1 MAFDLFGFTVSKKKT
16 QKTFVTP
23 ENDDGAITYV
33 EGGGFVGTYLNT
45 DIDAK
50 DENHLIKKYREM
62 AMTQEVDLAITDV
75 INESVLHE
83 TGKSTVH
90 LSLEKLEQSDS
101 IKKKIDGEFKN
112 IVKLLDFNKTGYDTF
127 RKWYIDGKLYHHIIV
142 DKTKPKEGI
151 KSLVPVDALDIKKVR
166 EVKKEKDNVSGVE
179 FVTDIE
185 EYFVYK
191 PDQAT
196 GQLQSGGR
204 QHEEIRVSLDAISY
218 VHSGQIDSEKQ
229 VVIGYLY
236 KAIKPYN
243 QLRMIE
249 DSLVIY
255 RLARA
260 PERRI
265 FYIDVGNL
273 PKLKAEQYLRS
284 VMDKYKQKVVY
295 NATTGEVE
303 SQKEQMSMLEDFWL
317 PRREG
322 GRGTEINT
330 LPSGQNLGE
339 IEDIEYFRKK
349 LYQSLNIPISRIEG
363 TDATAFNLGRTSE
376 INRDEVKF
384 SKFISRIRQR
394 FSALFTE
401 LLRVQLLLK
410 GIIKED
416 DWYDIKDAMEYVWT
430 KDSHFAELKN
440 NEILRERLEVLSS
453 LDEYVG
459 KYFSNEWV
467 RKNVLR
473 QTQEEIE
480 ELDKQIKA
488 ETGVDDTD
496 DVEINPALLGFQDVK
511 RQD

>member
-50 DENHLIKKYREM
+50 DENLLIQKYREM

-83 TGKSTVH
+83 TGKSSVN
-90 LSLEKLEQSDS
+90 LSLENLEQSES
-101 IKKKIDGEFKN
+101 IKKKIIDEFKN

-127 RKWYIDGKLYHHIIV
+127 RKWYIDGKLYHHIVV
-142 DKTKPKEGI
+142 DKTKQKEGI
-151 KSLVPVDALDIKKVR
+151 QHLIPVDALDIKKVR
-166 EVKKEKDNVSGVE
+166 EIKKEKDVVTGVD
-179 FVTDIE
+179 FVKEID
-185 EYFVYK
+185 EYFIYK
-191 PDQAT
+191 PDQTT
-196 GQLQSGGR
+196 GQFLSGGR
-204 QHEEIRVSLDAISY
+204 QHEEIRVSLDAVSY
-218 VHSGQIDSEKQ
+218 VHSGMIDAEKQ

-303 SQKEQMSMLEDFWL
+303 DQKKQMSMLEDFWL

-363 TDATAFNLGRTSE
+363 TEQTAFNLGRTSE

-384 SKFISRIRQR
+384 SKFITRLRHR
-394 FSALFTE
+394 FSALFTD

-410 GIIKED
+410 GIIKEE
-416 DWYDIKDAMEYVWT
+416 DWYDIKDAIDYVWT
-430 KDSHFAELKN
+430 RDSHYAELKQ

-453 LDEYVG
+453 LDEYIG

-473 QTQEEIE
+473 QSEDEIK
-480 ELDKQIKA
+480 ELDKQIKD
-488 ETGVDDTD
+488 ETGTDPDDAT
-496 DVEINPALLGFQDVK
+496 INPDLLDFQDTG
-511 RQD
+511 D

>member
-1 MAFDLFGFTVSKKKT
+1 MAFDLFGFSVTKKKT
-16 QKTFVTP
+16 TKTFVTP

-50 DENHLIKKYREM
+50 DENLLIQKYREM
-62 AMTQEVDLAITDV
+62 ATTQEVDLAITDV

-83 TGKSTVH
+83 TGKTSIN
-90 LSLEKLEQSDS
+90 LSLENLNQSDS
-101 IKKKIDGEFKN
+101 IKKKIEDEFKN

-127 RKWYIDGKLYHHIIV
+127 RKWYIDGKLYHHIVI

-151 KSLVPVDALDIKKVR
+151 KHLIPVDALDIKKVR
-166 EVKKEKDNVSGVE
+166 EIKKEKDTVTGVE
-179 FVTDIE
+179 FVKEIE
-185 EYFVYK
+185 EYFIYK

-196 GQLQSGGR
+196 GQFTPAGAHGN
-204 QHEEIRVSLDAISY
+204 EEVKVQTDAISY
-218 VHSGQIDSEKQ
+218 VHSGMIDSQKQ

-236 KAIKPYN
+236 KSIKPYN

-295 NATTGEVE
+295 NAQTGEVE
-303 SQKEQMSMLEDFWL
+303 DQKKQMSMLEDFWL

-339 IEDIEYFRKK
+339 IDDIEYFRKK

-363 TDATAFNLGRTSE
+363 TDSTAFNLGRSTE
-376 INRDEVKF
+376 ITRDEVKF
-384 SKFISRIRQR
+384 SKFINRIRQR
-394 FSALFTE
+394 FSSLFTD
-401 LLRVQLLLK
+401 LIRVQLLLK

-416 DWYDIKDAMEYVWT
+416 DWYEIKDAIEYVWT
-430 KDSHFAELKN
+430 RDSYFAELKQ

-453 LDEYVG
+453 LDEYIG

-473 QTQEEIE
+473 QSEDDIE
-480 ELDKQIKA
+480 EMDKQIKD
-488 ETGVDDTD
+488 ETGEDPNDA
-496 DVEINPALLGFQDVK
+496 EINPDLLDFQDTMK
-511 RQD
+511 

>member
-1 MAFDLFGFTVSKKKT
+1 MAFDLFGFSVTKKKT

-45 DIDAK
+45 DIDAR
-50 DENHLIKKYREM
+50 DENVLIQKYREM

-75 INESVLHE
+75 INEAVLHE
-83 TGKSTVH
+83 TGKASVN
-90 LSLEKLEQSDS
+90 LSLEKSDQSDA
-101 IKKKIDGEFKN
+101 IKKKISDEFKN

-127 RKWYIDGKLYHHIIV
+127 RKWYIDGKLYHHIVI

-151 KSLVPVDALDIKKVR
+151 KHLISVDALDIKKVR
-166 EVKKEKDNVSGVE
+166 EIKKEKDAVTGVE
-179 FVTDIE
+179 FVKEIE
-185 EYFVYK
+185 EYFIYR

-196 GQLQSGGR
+196 GQFTPSGR
-204 QHEEIRVSLDAISY
+204 QHNEEVKVQTDAISY
-218 VHSGQIDSEKQ
+218 VHSGMIDAEKQ

-236 KAIKPYN
+236 KSIKPYN

-295 NATTGEVE
+295 NAQTGEVE
-303 SQKEQMSMLEDFWL
+303 DQKKQMSMLEDFWL

-339 IEDIEYFRKK
+339 IDDIEYFRKK

-363 TDATAFNLGRTSE
+363 TDSTAFNLGRSTE

-384 SKFISRIRQR
+384 SKFISRLRQR
-394 FSALFTE
+394 FSSLFTD

-416 DWYDIKDAMEYVWT
+416 DWYEIKDSIEFIWT
-430 KDSHFAELKN
+430 RDSYFAELKQ

-453 LDEYVG
+453 LDEYIG
-459 KYFSNEWV
+459 KYYSNEWV

-473 QTQEEIE
+473 QSEDEIDE
-480 ELDKQIKA
+480 MDKQIKI
-488 ETGVDDTD
+488 ETGVEPDDAT
-496 DVEINPALLGFQDVK
+496 INPDLLDYQGD
-511 RQD
+511 

>member
-1 MAFDLFGFTVSKKKT
+1 MAFDLFGFSVSKKKT
-16 QKTFVTP
+16 TKTFVTP

-45 DIDAK
+45 DIDAR
-50 DENHLIKKYREM
+50 DENVLIQKYREM
-62 AMTQEVDLAITDV
+62 GTTQEVDLAITDI
-75 INESVLHE
+75 INEAVLHE
-83 TGKSTVH
+83 TGKASVN
-90 LSLEKLEQSDS
+90 LSLEKSDQSDA
-101 IKKKIDGEFKN
+101 IKKKISDEFKN
-112 IVKLLDFNKTGYDTF
+112 IVKLLDFNKSGYDTF
-127 RKWYIDGKLYHHIIV
+127 RKWYIDGKLYHHIVI
-142 DKTKPKEGI
+142 DKEKPKEGI
-151 KSLVPVDALDIKKVR
+151 KHLIPVDALDIKKVR
-166 EVKKEKDNVSGVE
+166 EIKKEKDNVTGVE
-179 FVTDIE
+179 FVKEIE
-185 EYFVYK
+185 EYFIYK

-196 GQLQSGGR
+196 GQFIAGGR
-204 QHEEIRVSLDAISY
+204 QNNEEVKVQTDAISY
-218 VHSGQIDSEKQ
+218 VHSGMIDSEKQ

-236 KAIKPYN
+236 KSIKPYN

-295 NATTGEVE
+295 NAQTGEVE
-303 SQKEQMSMLEDFWL
+303 DQKKQMSMLEDFWL

-339 IEDIEYFRKK
+339 IDDIEYFRKK

-363 TDATAFNLGRTSE
+363 TDSTAFNLGRSTE

-384 SKFISRIRQR
+384 SKFISRLRQR
-394 FSALFTE
+394 FSSLFTDI
-401 LLRVQLLLK
+401 LRVQLLLK

-416 DWYDIKDAMEYVWT
+416 DWYEIKDAIEYIWT
-430 KDSHFAELKN
+430 RDSHFAELKQ

-453 LDEYVG
+453 LDEYIG
-459 KYFSNEWV
+459 KYFSDEWV
-467 RKNVLR
+467 RKTVLR
-473 QTQEEIE
+473 QSEDDIKEM
-480 ELDKQIKA
+480 DKQIKI
-488 ETGVDDTD
+488 ETGVDPD
-496 DVEINPALLGFQDVK
+496 DATINPDLLDYQGD
-511 RQD
+511 

>member
-1 MAFDLFGFTVSKKKT
+1 MAFDLFGFTVSKKTT

-33 EGGGFVGTYLNT
+33 DGGGFVGTYLNT

-50 DENHLIKKYREM
+50 DENILIQKYREM
-62 AMTQEVDLAITDV
+62 SMTQEVDLAVTDV
-75 INESVLHE
+75 VNEAVLNE
-83 TGKSTVH
+83 GGQVGKTTVS
-90 LSLEKLEQSDS
+90 LSLSSLSQSDN
-101 IKKKIDGEFKN
+101 IKNKIKDEFKKI
-112 IVKLLDFNKTGYDTF
+112 IRLLDFNKTGYDTF
-127 RKWYIDGKLYHHIIV
+127 RKWYVDGKIYHHIII
-142 DKTKPKEGI
+142 DEANRKDGI
-151 KSLVPVDALDIKKVR
+151 KSLIPVDALDIKKVR
-166 EVKKEKDNVSGVE
+166 EIKRSKDPVSNIE
-179 FVTDIE
+179 YTDDIE
-185 EYFVYK
+185 EYFIYK
-191 PDQAT
+191 PDQTT
-196 GQLQSGGR
+196 GQFFPHGKHS
-204 QHEEIRVSLDAISY
+204 EEIKVAPDSISY
-218 VHSGQIDSEKQ
+218 VHSGIIDSEKQ
-229 VVIGYLY
+229 FVIGYLY
-236 KAIKPYN
+236 KAVKPYN

-255 RLARA
+255 RIARA

-273 PKLKAEQYLRS
+273 PKIKAEQYLRS

-303 SQKEQMSMLEDFWL
+303 DQKKQMSMLEDFWL

-384 SKFISRIRQR
+384 SKFISRLRQR
-394 FSALFTE
+394 FSTLFTE

-473 QTQEEIE
+473 QSEDEIKE
-480 ELDKQIKA
+480 MDKQIKD
-488 ETGVDDTD
+488 ETGVEADDAK
-496 DVEINPALLGFQDVK
+496 INPDLLDFQDTG
-511 RQD
+511 D

>member
-16 QKTFVTP
+16 EKTFVTP

-33 EGGGFVGTYLNT
+33 EGGGFVGTYINT
-45 DIDAK
+45 ALEAK
-50 DENHLIKKYREM
+50 DENLLIQKYREM

-83 TGKSTVH
+83 TGKSTIN
-90 LSLEKLEQSDS
+90 LSLENLNQNES
-101 IKKKIDGEFKN
+101 IKKKITDEFSK

-127 RKWYIDGKLYHHIIV
+127 RKWYIDGKLYHHIVI
-142 DKTKPKEGI
+142 DKEKVKEGI
-151 KSLVPVDALDIKKVR
+151 KALIPVDALDIKKVR
-166 EVKKEKDNVSGVE
+166 EIKREKDNVTGVE
-179 FVTDIE
+179 FIKDIE
-185 EYFVYK
+185 EYFIYK
-191 PDQAT
+191 PDQTT
-196 GQLQSGGR
+196 GQFLPGGKMN
-204 QHEEIRVSLDAISY
+204 EEVKVALDAISY
-218 VHSGQIDSEKQ
+218 VHSGMIDSQKQ

-273 PKLKAEQYLRS
+273 PKMKAEQYLRS

-295 NATTGEVE
+295 NATTCEVE
-303 SQKEQMSMLEDFWL
+303 DHKKQMSMLEDFWL

-322 GRGTEINT
+322 GRGTEIST
-330 LPSGQNLGE
+330 LPGGQSLGE

-363 TDATAFNLGRTSE
+363 TESTAFNLGRTSE

-384 SKFISRIRQR
+384 AKFISRLRQR
-394 FSALFTE
+394 FSSLFTD

-410 GIIKED
+410 GIIKEE
-416 DWYDIKDAMEYVWT
+416 DWYDIKDAIEYVWT
-430 KDSHFAELKN
+430 RDSHFAELKQ

-453 LDEYVG
+453 MDEYIG

-473 QTQEEIE
+473 QSEDDIVEM
-480 ELDKQIKA
+480 DKQIKD
-488 ETGVDDTD
+488 ETGVESDDAK
-496 DVEINPALLGFQDVK
+496 INPELLDFQDTGE
-511 RQD
+511 

>member
-1 MAFDLFGFTVSKKKT
+1 MAIDLFGFSLGRT
-16 QKTFVTP
+16 QKPKTFVTP

-50 DENHLIKKYREM
+50 DENLLIQKYREM
-62 AMTQEVDLAITDV
+62 ATTQEVDLAITDV
-75 INESVLHE
+75 INEAVLHE
-83 TGKSTVH
+83 TGKSSIN

-101 IKKKIDGEFKN
+101 IKKKIADEFKQ
-112 IVKLLDFNKTGYDTF
+112 IVKILDFNKSGYDIF
-127 RKWYIDGKLYHHIIV
+127 RKWYIDGKLYHHIII

-151 KSLVPVDALDIKKVR
+151 KNLIPVDALDIKKVR
-166 EVKKEKDNVSGVE
+166 EIKREKDVVSNVE
-179 FVTDIE
+179 FVKEIE
-185 EYFVYK
+185 EYFIYK
-191 PDQAT
+191 PDQST
-196 GQLQSGGR
+196 GQFLPGGKMN
-204 QHEEIRVSLDAISY
+204 EEVKVAPDAISY
-218 VHSGQIDSEKQ
+218 VHSGMIDAEKQ
-229 VVIGYLY
+229 VILGYLY
-236 KAIKPYN
+236 KSIKPYN

-295 NATTGEVE
+295 NAQTGEVE
-303 SQKEQMSMLEDFWL
+303 DQKKQMSMLEDFWL

-339 IEDIEYFRKK
+339 IDDIEYFRKK

-363 TDATAFNLGRTSE
+363 TESTSFNLGRTSE
-376 INRDEVKF
+376 INRDEIKF
-384 SKFISRIRQR
+384 AKFISRLRQR
-394 FSALFTE
+394 FSSLFTD

-410 GIIKED
+410 GVIKED
-416 DWYDIKDAMEYVWT
+416 DWYEIKDAIEYVWT
-430 KDSHFAELKN
+430 KDSHYAELKQ

-453 LDEYVG
+453 LDEYIG
-459 KYFSNEWV
+459 KYYSNEWV

-473 QTQEEIE
+473 QSEDEIK
-480 ELDKQIKA
+480 ELDRQIKD
-488 ETGVDDTD
+488 ETGTDPDDA
-496 DVEINPALLGFQDVK
+496 EINPDLLDYQQGSS
-511 RQD
+511 

>member
-1 MAFDLFGFTVSKKKT
+1 MAFDLFGFSVTKKKT

-45 DIDAK
+45 DIDAR
-50 DENHLIKKYREM
+50 DENVLIQKYREM

-75 INESVLHE
+75 INEAVLHE
-83 TGKSTVH
+83 TGKASVN
-90 LSLEKLEQSDS
+90 LSLEKSDQSDA
-101 IKKKIDGEFKN
+101 IKKKISDEFKN

-127 RKWYIDGKLYHHIIV
+127 RKWYIDGKLYHHIVI

-151 KSLVPVDALDIKKVR
+151 KHLISVDALDIKKVR
-166 EVKKEKDNVSGVE
+166 EIKKEKDAVTGVE
-179 FVTDIE
+179 FVKEIE
-185 EYFVYK
+185 EYFIYR

-196 GQLQSGGR
+196 GQFTPSGR
-204 QHEEIRVSLDAISY
+204 QHNEEVKVQTDAISY
-218 VHSGQIDSEKQ
+218 VHSGMIDAEKQ

-236 KAIKPYN
+236 KSIKPYN

-295 NATTGEVE
+295 NAQTGEVE
-303 SQKEQMSMLEDFWL
+303 DQKKQMSMLEDFWL

-339 IEDIEYFRKK
+339 IDDIEYFRKK
-349 LYQSLNIPISRIEG
+349 LYQSLSIPISRIEG
-363 TDATAFNLGRTSE
+363 TDSTAFNLGRSTE

-384 SKFISRIRQR
+384 SKFISRLRQR
-394 FSALFTE
+394 FSSLITD

-416 DWYDIKDAMEYVWT
+416 DWYEIKDAIEYIWT
-430 KDSHFAELKN
+430 RDSYFAELKQ

-453 LDEYVG
+453 LDEYIG
-459 KYFSNEWV
+459 KYYSNEWV

-473 QTQEEIE
+473 QSEDEIDE
-480 ELDKQIKA
+480 MDKQIKI
-488 ETGVDDTD
+488 ETGVEPDDAT
-496 DVEINPALLGFQDVK
+496 INPDLLDYQGD
-511 RQD
+511 

>member
-1 MAFDLFGFTVSKKKT
+1 MAFDLFGFSVTKKKT

-45 DIDAK
+45 DIDAR
-50 DENHLIKKYREM
+50 DENVLIQKYREM

-75 INESVLHE
+75 INEAVLHE
-83 TGKSTVH
+83 TGKASVN
-90 LSLEKLEQSDS
+90 LSLEKSDQSDA
-101 IKKKIDGEFKN
+101 IKKKISDEFKN

-127 RKWYIDGKLYHHIIV
+127 RKWYIDGKLYHHIVI

-151 KSLVPVDALDIKKVR
+151 KHLISVDALDIKKVR
-166 EVKKEKDNVSGVE
+166 EIKKEKDTVTGVE
-179 FVTDIE
+179 FVKEIE
-185 EYFVYK
+185 EYFIYK

-196 GQLQSGGR
+196 GQFTPGGR
-204 QHEEIRVSLDAISY
+204 QHNEEVKVQTDAISY
-218 VHSGQIDSEKQ
+218 VHSGMIDAEKQ

-236 KAIKPYN
+236 KSIKPYN

-295 NATTGEVE
+295 NAQTGEVE
-303 SQKEQMSMLEDFWL
+303 DQKKQMSMLEDFWL

-363 TDATAFNLGRTSE
+363 TDSTAFNLGRSTE

-384 SKFISRIRQR
+384 SKFISRLRQR
-394 FSALFTE
+394 FSSLFTD

-416 DWYDIKDAMEYVWT
+416 DWYEIKDAIDYIWT
-430 KDSHFAELKN
+430 RDSHFAELKQ

-453 LDEYVG
+453 LDEYIG
-459 KYFSNEWV
+459 KYYSNEWV

-473 QTQEEIE
+473 QSEDEIDE
-480 ELDKQIKA
+480 MDKQIKI
-488 ETGVDDTD
+488 ETGVEPDDAT
-496 DVEINPALLGFQDVK
+496 INPDLLDYQGD
-511 RQD
+511 

>member
-1 MAFDLFGFTVSKKKT
+1 MAFDLFGFSVTKKKT
-16 QKTFVTP
+16 TKTFVTP

-50 DENHLIKKYREM
+50 DENLLIQKYREM
-62 AMTQEVDLAITDV
+62 ATTQEVDLAITDV

-83 TGKSTVH
+83 TGKTSIN
-90 LSLEKLEQSDS
+90 LSLENLNQSDS
-101 IKKKIDGEFKN
+101 IKKKIEDEFKN

-127 RKWYIDGKLYHHIIV
+127 RKWYIDGKLYHHIVI

-151 KSLVPVDALDIKKVR
+151 KHLIPVDALDIKKVR
-166 EVKKEKDNVSGVE
+166 EIKKEKDTVTGVE
-179 FVTDIE
+179 FVKEIE
-185 EYFVYK
+185 EYFIYK

-196 GQLQSGGR
+196 GQFTPAGAHGN
-204 QHEEIRVSLDAISY
+204 EEVKVQTDAISY
-218 VHSGQIDSEKQ
+218 VHSGMIDAEKQ

-236 KAIKPYN
+236 KSIKPYN

-295 NATTGEVE
+295 NAQTGEVE
-303 SQKEQMSMLEDFWL
+303 DQKKQMSMLEDFWL

-339 IEDIEYFRKK
+339 IDDIEYFRKK

-363 TDATAFNLGRTSE
+363 TDSTAFNLGRSTE
-376 INRDEVKF
+376 ITRDEVKF
-384 SKFISRIRQR
+384 SKFINRIRQR
-394 FSALFTE
+394 FSSLFTD
-401 LLRVQLLLK
+401 LIRVQLLLK
-410 GIIKED
+410 GVIKED
-416 DWYDIKDAMEYVWT
+416 DWHEIKDAIEYVWT
-430 KDSHFAELKN
+430 RDSYFAELKQ

-453 LDEYVG
+453 LDEYIG

-473 QTQEEIE
+473 QSEDDIE
-480 ELDKQIKA
+480 EMDKQIKD
-488 ETGVDDTD
+488 ETGEDPNDA
-496 DVEINPALLGFQDVK
+496 EINPDLLDFQDTMK
-511 RQD
+511 

>member
-1 MAFDLFGFTVSKKKT
+1 MAFDLFGFSVTKKKT

-45 DIDAK
+45 DIDAR
-50 DENHLIKKYREM
+50 DENVLIQKYREM

-75 INESVLHE
+75 INEAVLHE
-83 TGKSTVH
+83 TGKASVN
-90 LSLEKLEQSDS
+90 LSLEKSDQSDA
-101 IKKKIDGEFKN
+101 IKKKISDEFKN
-112 IVKLLDFNKTGYDTF
+112 IVKLLDFNKTGYDIF
-127 RKWYIDGKLYHHIIV
+127 RKWYIDGKLYHHIVI

-151 KSLVPVDALDIKKVR
+151 KHLISVDALDIKKVR
-166 EVKKEKDNVSGVE
+166 EIKKEKDAVTGVE
-179 FVTDIE
+179 FVKEIE
-185 EYFVYK
+185 EYFIYR

-196 GQLQSGGR
+196 GQFTPSGR
-204 QHEEIRVSLDAISY
+204 QHNEEVKVQTDAISY
-218 VHSGQIDSEKQ
+218 VHSGMIDAEKQ

-236 KAIKPYN
+236 KSIKPYN

-295 NATTGEVE
+295 NAQTGEVE
-303 SQKEQMSMLEDFWL
+303 DQKKQMSMLEDFWL

-339 IEDIEYFRKK
+339 IDDIEYFRKK

-363 TDATAFNLGRTSE
+363 TDSTAFNLGRSTE

-384 SKFISRIRQR
+384 SKFISRLRQR
-394 FSALFTE
+394 FSSLFTD

-416 DWYDIKDAMEYVWT
+416 DWYEIKDAIDYIWT
-430 KDSHFAELKN
+430 RDSHFAELKQ

-453 LDEYVG
+453 LDEYIG
-459 KYFSNEWV
+459 KYYSNEWV

-473 QTQEEIE
+473 QSQDEIDE
-480 ELDKQIKA
+480 MDKQIKI
-488 ETGVDDTD
+488 ETGVEPDDAT
-496 DVEINPALLGFQDVK
+496 INPDLLDYQGD
-511 RQD
+511 